1 MWLCLFAAF
10 ACSTLGRARGG
21 VTDLVAVRASLAIA
35 GILAVAAHVAEHE
48 IIVICTYMTDKTER
62 ERLSQF

>member
-1 MWLCLFAAF
+1 MFDF
-10 ACSTLGRARGG
+10 GEGEGG

-48 IIVICTYMTDKTER
+48 IIVDLHLYMTDKTER